1 MQMIV
6 GIQNCVQVVDQLCV
20 VVCYFCQIELYSLV
34 VYFVDKV
41 VEWVDMLLYKWFES
55 VVKDD
60 GLLLYICEL
69 LGVWFDEQL

>member
-1 MQMIV
+1 M
-6 GIQNCVQVVDQLCV
+6 
-20 VVCYFCQIELYSLV
+20 
-34 VYFVDKV
+34 YFVDKV

-69 LGVWFDEQL
+69 LGVWFDE